1 VDFDVNSGAHVF
13 THAAYTQ
20 ASRLY
25 AHTHRYVGMQIDRQI
40 ERKIERF
47 IRRQIGG

>member
-1 VDFDVNSGAHVF
+1 M
-13 THAAYTQ
+13 Y
-20 ASRLY
+20 LPML
-25 AHTHRYVGMQIDRQI
+25 HTHKPVDYMHTHTRRYVGMQIDRQI